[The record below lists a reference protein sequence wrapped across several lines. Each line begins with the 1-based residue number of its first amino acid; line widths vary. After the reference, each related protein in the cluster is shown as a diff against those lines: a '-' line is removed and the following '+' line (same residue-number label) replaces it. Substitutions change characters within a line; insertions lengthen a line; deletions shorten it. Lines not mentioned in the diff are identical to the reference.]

1 MVMSG
6 VGDLKLRMG
15 GTASR
20 IVDQV
25 AGTIFCRDFPRMNAM
40 GGAHRASHG
49 SEASGPKVK
58 GMRKVQS
65 TSGIPARS
73 MDTPVKADRRKRKSA
88 RKVHSK

>member
-25 AGTIFCRDFPRMNAM
+25 AGTIFCRDFPRINAM
-40 GGAHRASHG
+40 GGAQSASHG
-49 SEASGPKVK
+49 REASVCFAK

-73 MDTPVKADRRKRKSA
+73 METLVKADRRKRKSA